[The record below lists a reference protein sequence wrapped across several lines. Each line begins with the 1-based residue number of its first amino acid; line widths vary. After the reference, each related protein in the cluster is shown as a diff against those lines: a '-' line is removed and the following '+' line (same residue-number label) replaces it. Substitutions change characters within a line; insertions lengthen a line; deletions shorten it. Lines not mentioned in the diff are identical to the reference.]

1 MTLRVGIIGL
11 GRIGRGVLR
20 ANFAQNPEGRFD
32 IKVIC
37 DVMTVDQVA
46 YLLAHDST
54 YGKPSFTVECDGIHL
69 ILGGNHIVY
78 RQVDRR
84 RALPEEDSFDHLREF
99 ELDVVLDATGTAS
112 IDNLRALVTH
122 QAARKVVCTVNL
134 NGCDLS
140 LVYGVNHNSYD
151 PEKHHVVS
159 ASTCTGNAVTPVLAI
174 LEKHIGIENARL
186 VTIHPQL
193 SDQRV
198 LDGYHATSHLG
209 RACAASLLPTK
220 TQVAKSAELVL
231 PSLTGK
237 LDSISYRIPT
247 AIVSALDVTAYLSR
261 PTTREECLDLFT
273 QYAKSPDMFGILNCE
288 FGAWGHEK
296 ASIDFLGTSYSVI
309 VLMNH
314 LTLTNGRQLGLALMH
329 DNEFAYCMRVLDV
342 FGLLAK
348 T

>member
-1 MTLRVGIIGL
+1 MTLRAGIIGL

-20 ANFAQNPEGRFD
+20 ANYSQFPEGRFD

-54 YGKPSFTVECDGIHL
+54 YGAAPFTVECDETHL
-69 ILGGNHIVY
+69 IVGGKPIAY

-84 RALPEEDSFDHLREF
+84 RPLPEEDSFGHLREF
-99 ELDVVLDATGTAS
+99 GLDVLLDATGTAS
-112 IDNLRALVTH
+112 IDNLRSLVTH
-122 QAARKVVCTVNL
+122 KTAKKVVCTINL
-134 NGCDLS
+134 PGCDLS
-140 LVYGVNHNSYD
+140 LVYGVNHKVYNPDS
-151 PEKHHVVS
+151 HHVIS

-174 LEKHIGIENARL
+174 LEKHIGIDNARL
-186 VTIHPQL
+186 ITIHPLL

-198 LDGYHATSHLG
+198 LDGYHSTSHLG
-209 RACAASLLPTK
+209 RACATSILPTR
-220 TQVAKSAELVL
+220 TQVANSAELVL
-231 PSLTGK
+231 PSLAGK

-261 PTTREECLDLFT
+261 PTTREECIELFNH
-273 QYAKSPDMFGILNCE
+273 YAQSEDMPGIINCDS
-288 FGAWGHEK
+288 GAWGHEK
-296 ASIDFLGTSYSVI
+296 ASIDFLGTPYSVI
-309 VLMNH
+309 ILMNH
-314 LTLTNGRQLGLALMH
+314 LTLTHGRQLGLALMH

-342 FGLLAK
+342 FGVLAA